1 MRGGDIPD
9 PSADGEVAALPDA
22 APPSAAP
29 PAAANVAAADAK
41 AEEAKAEEAK
51 PEATAAA
58 AQAQPEAEP
67 PRRPLPVP
75 RRRTAAPR
83 RPRCWPWRTRRHR
96 PRRPPAADS
105 APAAAPA
112 AGAPGPGGGPMNM
125 GPGRRHG
132 PRQHGPGAGMGPAA
146 GMNPSQMQAGM
157 QGQMQQQARMQG
169 MRGAMANNPSGM
181 PPGAM
186 APGGMAGG
194 GGPGMGGAGNSKA
207 PDFRTPQGAVQAF
220 LDALDARDLGRLTD
234 ATALHAQVE
243 ADKRSQDMFKRII
256 DGSYSKDEIDQLA
269 ARLDG
274 YKISSLNQAK
284 SSGRQQVVVSKQGKN
299 RNLFRIVIT
308 ARKERKGWGVC
319 DISGASELK
328 SPAVRHAAGLVQ
340 AIVTIGTHAT
350 LAFGRP
356 RGTPAELHGRPQATG
371 YL

>member
-1 MRGGDIPD
+1 MKPLRTWLARLGVFGALAIVSGCGGGDIPD

-22 APPSAAP
+22 APPSAP
-29 PAAANVAAADAK
+29 PAAVNVAAADAK
-41 AEEAKAEEAK
+41 AEEAKPEEAK
-51 PEATAAA
+51 PEETAV
-58 AQAQPEAEP
+58 AQAQPEAESP
-67 PRRPLPVP
+67 APACCRCRGAGPQLRDGRDAGHGEQGGPGPGARRS
-75 RRRTAAPR
+75 RRFRSR
-83 RPRCWPWRTRRHR
+83 GRTRRR
-96 PRRPPAADS
+96 GSRTGRRTDEH
-105 APAAAPA
+105 
-112 AGAPGPGGGPMNM
+112 

-157 QGQMQQQARMQG
+157 QGQMQAQARMQG

-274 YKISSLNQAK
+274 YKISSLNQAR

-328 SPAVRHAAGLVQ
+328 SPQYGM
-340 AIVTIGTHAT
+340 
-350 LAFGRP
+350 P
-356 RGTPAELHGRPQATG
+356 RGSSKR
-371 YL
+371 